1 LLALIRP
8 DVSEEAKSLSDDLE
22 MSVVE
27 VLVEALALLRNA
39 GIDKHRSSIRQFW
52 QNLTPEQRRE
62 RASRAAKQ
70 RWAKANEREGG
81 PNEEPP
87 RSSAKKAGT

>member
-1 LLALIRP
+1 MIRP
-8 DVSEEAKSLSDDLE
+8 DVADEAKSLSDDLE

-52 QNLTPEQRRE
+52 QNLTPEERHE
-62 RASRAAKQ
+62 RASRAAKR
-70 RWAKANEREGG
+70 RWARANEEEGG
-81 PNEEPP
+81 SDDDPPP